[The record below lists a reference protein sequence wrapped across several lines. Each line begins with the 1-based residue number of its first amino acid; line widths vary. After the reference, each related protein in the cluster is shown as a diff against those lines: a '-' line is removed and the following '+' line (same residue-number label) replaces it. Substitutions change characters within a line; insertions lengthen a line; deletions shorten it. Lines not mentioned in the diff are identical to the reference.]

1 MQNGAI
7 PDSALT
13 ASSKAGVAHSPKKGR
28 LNYATPP
35 AAWSSGGAHYLKN
48 SWFQVDFGSWTKVT
62 RIATQGRK
70 YAYEWVTRYR
80 VSYSY
85 DGIFFKEYTEGASYP
100 KVVQKYKSTKNIY
113 SRKGKL
119 NEKNSCT
126 PINPKKNIHAMA

>member
-1 MQNGAI
+1 MSTIIALIFFKGFSKAACDQPLGMQNGAI
-7 PDSALT
+7 PNSALT
-13 ASSKAGVAHSPKKGR
+13 ASSEAGVAHSPNRGR
-28 LNYATPP
+28 LNYATPAP

-85 DGIFFKEYTEGASYP
+85 DGIFFKDYTEVASNP
-100 KVVQKYKSTKNIY
+100 KV
-113 SRKGKL
+113 L
-119 NEKNSCT
+119 
-126 PINPKKNIHAMA
+126 

>member
-13 ASSKAGVAHSPKKGR
+13 ASSEAGPAHSPNRGR

-85 DGIFFKEYTEGASYP
+85 DGIFFKDYTEGASYP
-100 KVVQKYKSTKNIY
+100 KV
-113 SRKGKL
+113 L
-119 NEKNSCT
+119 
-126 PINPKKNIHAMA
+126 